1 MNPTSYVR
9 MGSGS
14 TTSVRQ
20 VFVFF
25 NNTVV
30 GSGFQKKEI
39 LRIAQVL
46 LFSIF
51 KNHLDLGFKKLQ

>member
-1 MNPTSYVR
+1 

>member
-1 MNPTSYVR
+1 
-9 MGSGS
+9 MGLDQCEN
-14 TTSVRQ
+14 RYL
-20 VFVFF
+20 FVLII
-25 NNTVV
+25 V
-30 GSGFQKKEI
+30 GSGFHKEEI

>member
-1 MNPTSYVR
+1 

-14 TTSVRQ
+14 TTGVRQ

-51 KNHLDLGFKKLQ
+51 KNHLDLDYKKLQ